1 MVEHMIAEGYATT
14 VEDYL
19 AAARAVRSQWE
30 ADRPGQALSYT
41 ELRRR
46 AVGAE
51 LRRAAGD
58 PRLPVDDLVE
68 ACCAVREHERHA
80 AAEYYLPPGVVETL
94 HAVKKHFGGNVCIG
108 AVTNGGGDPL
118 KMPSL
123 APFFSF
129 CVSGEDPEVFPH
141 RKPHP
146 GIFRRA
152 LHRYR
157 TEHYA
162 PSQEAARDEEEGDGG
177 GPDGG
182 EEDFLWCH
190 VGDCL
195 ANDVGASADC
205 GAFSVWCA
213 PDPQAAAASVLLG
226 LAAEQGG
233 GGGEP
238 SPAPSLPG
246 TGPPAAEG
254 GRGPGGRDPRQQPG
268 WSEAAQD
275 ELERRS
281 ELAHR
286 AQDKISAHIYGIPQ
300 LLDVLKRVARPDRH
314 AKLQRRR
321 R

>member
-1 MVEHMIAEGYATT
+1 
-14 VEDYL
+14 
-19 AAARAVRSQWE
+19 
-30 ADRPGQALSYT
+30 
-41 ELRRR
+41 
-46 AVGAE
+46 
-51 LRRAAGD
+51 
-58 PRLPVDDLVE
+58 
-68 ACCAVREHERHA
+68 
-80 AAEYYLPPGVVETL
+80 VVETL

-146 GIFRRA
+146 GIFRHA

-162 PSQEAARDEEEGDGG
+162 PSQEAARDDDNDDEC
-177 GPDGG
+177 G
-182 EEDFLWCH
+182 EDDFLWCH

-205 GAFSVWCA
+205 GAFAVWCA

-226 LAAEQGG
+226 LAAEQECD
-233 GGGEP
+233 GGEP
-238 SPAPSLPG
+238 SPAPSLLP
-246 TGPPAAEG
+246 AEG
-254 GRGPGGRDPRQQPG
+254 GRGPGGKDPRQRPG
-268 WSEAAQD
+268 GSAAAQD